1 MVAPT
6 SERIITRYIEDELK
20 ESYLTYAM
28 SVNTNRA
35 IPDVRDGLKPSTRR
49 ILYAMRQLGLLH
61 NRPYD
66 KCAAVVGEVMGKYH
80 PHGDGPIYETMVG
93 MAQDFAMR
101 YPLIDGQGNFGCFT
115 GDTKI
120 KLLDGTEKSF
130 AELAELDTDEVF
142 YVYSVDENGRIVIG
156 EGRDA
161 RVTRKNARLIE
172 LTLDN
177 GETIRCTPDH
187 KFMLRDGTYK
197 AAEHLTGNDS
207 LMPGYF
213 DTASIKDGLNEY
225 LRVLQ
230 PATGE
235 YEFVHHLADMF
246 NEQKEVTRQIDGA
259 FVRHHKNF
267 NRWDNRPTNIERM
280 AFLEHLHLHA
290 QNLQSLWEDENFR
303 EVQRQGVRR
312 YYDEHPAAREKRR
325 RRFIRQN
332 QDEGFRRENG
342 KRVSARLKRFYRE
355 TPEARAEISRRMK
368 ALWQEPDYRAKMSE
382 ALSGVEKRELT
393 SEEKVRVAQI
403 ISEKSRAMWRDEAKR
418 DEIVEAISR
427 AMASE
432 EVRKKLSAAAKR
444 NWRNPDYRAK
454 FPEDH
459 FSDMARALWE
469 KPAMREKHRKK
480 IARQWQ
486 DDKFRK
492 AQREG
497 VQRSNRRRMRDNPQ
511 MMTALAARSAG
522 TLMEKWA
529 DAAYGQQVM
538 RRKISGYGAR
548 LLAKIERQDI
558 TPAVYEA
565 NRDANWIPHIETA
578 LQYFRDFDELLD
590 EAEKYNH
597 RVIAK
602 YWLDERAD
610 VYDIT
615 VDKYHNFL
623 LAGGVFV
630 HNSIDDD
637 PPGAMRYTEARL
649 AEIANEML
657 ADIDKNTVDFQPNY
671 KGSIDE
677 PTVLPARLPNLL
689 VNGSTGIGVGYLTK
703 IPPHNLGEIV
713 DGAIMLLENP
723 AATIDELMKVIH
735 GPDFPTAGLIV
746 GRKGIKDA
754 YTTGKGSV
762 TIRAK
767 AVIERQK
774 NGREQIIISEIPY
787 QVKKNAL
794 LNRMSDLANKKS
806 ITGITAIRDES
817 DKQIRIVVELR
828 RGEISQVILNRLYKH
843 TQMQV
848 TFGAIM
854 LCLVDGMPKVLNLK
868 EMLWHYL
875 LHRKEVIRR
884 RTQFDLDRCRRRAH
898 LLEGYLVV
906 LKNLEEV
913 IQLIEDSEAAKEA
926 RIELMST
933 FELSQEQADA
943 ILDMPLRRL
952 TALERQ
958 DINEEYNSLQR
969 EMTALEEILKSE
981 AKIQNIVKDELLEL
995 KSKYGDERRT
1005 EIVEDVGK
1013 FRIED
1018 LIADER
1024 VVIIITHDGYIKRI
1038 PVSSYRR
1045 QRRGGIGVRGMQIKG
1060 GDFIEHVFIASNHQY
1075 ILFFTDKGKCYWLK
1089 VFEIPQEG
1097 RTSRGRA
1104 IVNMLR
1110 IESDENI
1117 TAFVPVRQFDS
1128 EHYLFMATEKGI
1140 VKRCELQLFSRPL
1153 SSGIIAIN
1161 LNDDD
1166 KLIAVKL
1173 TDGGRE
1179 ILLVT
1184 HKGQS
1189 IRFSEEEVRSIGR
1202 NATGVR
1208 GIRLSEDDWVVGM
1221 EVVRDKA
1228 SVLTVTE
1235 NGYGKRTDISEHTL
1249 QGRAG
1254 KGIIAIKTTERNGY
1268 VVGMKMVF
1276 DGDELI
1282 AISSNGMVTR
1292 IAVTDINIIGRN
1304 TQGVRTMALQPDEK
1318 VVDITRIAA
1327 TDESDE
1333 DEIDDSDEED

>member
-49 ILYAMRQLGLLH
+49 ILYAMRELGLLH

-115 GDTKI
+115 GDTRI
-120 KLLDGTEKSF
+120 NLLDGTEKSF
-130 AELAELDTDEVF
+130 VELAELDPDEIF
-142 YVYSVDENGRIVIG
+142 YVYSVDENGCIVIG
-156 EGRDA
+156 EGRNA
-161 RVTRKNARLIE
+161 RVTRQDARLIE

-197 AAEHLTGNDS
+197 VAEHLTENDS

-213 DTASIKDGLNEY
+213 DTVSIKDGLNEY

-230 PATGE
+230 PTTGE
-235 YEFVHHLADMF
+235 YEFVHHLADEF
-246 NEQKEVTRQIDGA
+246 NEHKGDTRQIDGA

-267 NRWDNRPTNIERM
+267 NRWDNRPTN
-280 AFLEHLHLHA
+280 LEHLHLHA

-303 EVQRQGVRR
+303 EVQRQGVQR
-312 YYDEHPAAREKRR
+312 YYGEHPEVLEERR
-325 RRFIRQN
+325 HRFIRQN
-332 QDEGFRRENG
+332 QDKEFRQENG
-342 KRVSARLKRFYRE
+342 QRVSARLKRFYRE
-355 TPEARAEISRRMK
+355 TPEARAAISRRMK
-368 ALWQEPDYRAKMSE
+368 ALWQESDYRAKMSK

-393 SEEKVRVAQI
+393 PEEKVRVAQI

-432 EVRKKLSAAAKR
+432 EVRAKLSAAAKR
-444 NWRNPDYRAK
+444 NWRNP
-454 FPEDH
+454 
-459 FSDMARALWE
+459 
-469 KPAMREKHRKK
+469 
-480 IARQWQ
+480 
-486 DDKFRK
+486 
-492 AQREG
+492 
-497 VQRSNRRRMRDNPQ
+497 
-511 MMTALAARSAG
+511 
-522 TLMEKWA
+522 
-529 DAAYGQQVM
+529 
-538 RRKISGYGAR
+538 
-548 LLAKIERQDI
+548 
-558 TPAVYEA
+558 
-565 NRDANWIPHIETA
+565 
-578 LQYFRDFDELLD
+578 
-590 EAEKYNH
+590 NH
-597 RVIAK
+597 RVISRC
-602 YWLDERAD
+602 WLDERAD

-623 LAGGVFV
+623 LASGVFV

-671 KGSIDE
+671 KDSIDE
-677 PTVLPARLPNLL
+677 PTVLPAKLPNLL

-723 AATIDELMKVIH
+723 EVNIDELMKVIH

-767 AVIERQK
+767 ALIERQK

-794 LNRMSDLANKKS
+794 LNRMSDLVNKKS

-898 LLEGYLVV
+898 LLEGYLLV
-906 LKNLEEV
+906 LNNLEKV
-913 IQLIEDSEAAKEA
+913 IQLIEDSESAKDA
-926 RIELMST
+926 RIQLRST
-933 FELSQEQADA
+933 YELSQEQADA

-958 DINEEYNSLQR
+958 DINAEYNSLQQ
-969 EMTALEEILKSE
+969 EITTLEEILKSE
-981 AKIQNIVKDELLEL
+981 ARIQNIIKDELLEL

-1005 EIVEDVGK
+1005 EIIEDAGK
-1013 FRIED
+1013 FKIED
-1018 LIADER
+1018 LIADEKM
-1024 VVIIITHDGYIKRI
+1024 VITITHDGYIKRM

-1045 QRRGGIGVRGMQIKG
+1045 QRRGGIGVRGMQMKG

-1089 VFEIPQEG
+1089 VFELPQES

-1104 IVNMLR
+1104 IVNMLHL
-1110 IESDENI
+1110 ESDESI
-1117 TAFVPVRQFDS
+1117 TAFVPVREFDD
-1128 EHYLFMATEKGI
+1128 EHYLFMATEKGM
-1140 VKRCELQLFSRPL
+1140 VKKCELQLFSRPL

-1161 LNDDD
+1161 LNEDD

-1173 TDGGRE
+1173 TDGDRE

-1184 HKGQS
+1184 HKGLS
-1189 IRFSEEEVRSIGR
+1189 IRFSEERVRSLGR
-1202 NATGVR
+1202 NAIGVR
-1208 GIRLSEDDWVVGM
+1208 GIRLSKDDWVVGM

-1268 VVGMKMVF
+1268 VVGMKMVLN
-1276 DGDELI
+1276 GDELI

-1292 IAVTDINIIGRN
+1292 IAVTDINVIGRN

-1327 TDESDE
+1327 TDEDE
-1333 DEIDDSDEED
+1333 MEELENSDEED